1 MNKLFRR
8 LQGPIVGLLGT
19 FPAGTTLMDVLGAV
33 GVTAFL
39 SGTFASSSLAI
50 VRHAELQAGD
60 DRNLL
65 GSIR

>member
-19 FPAGTTLMDVLGAV
+19 FPAGTTLMDAV

-39 SGTFASSSLAI
+39 GGTFASSSLAI
-50 VRHAELQAGD
+50 ARHAELQAGD
-60 DRNLL
+60 DWNLL